1 MSWHEMQIVNDRRCP
16 CAWPRQKAVLNM
28 ALAALVTAGAILV
41 GLVFPAAA
49 DERPADPFGNHT
61 TELNQAHHGCSLPVR
76 LPPTDPG
83 NRAGVL
89 LCFGLG
95 DIVTQPTVS
104 ARGAFSESRHISMSA
119 DRGLPFQRLPESG
132 KT

>member
-1 MSWHEMQIVNDRRCP
+1 MSPALRRTWMPDTMSWHEMQIVNDRRCL

-28 ALAALVTAGAILV
+28 ALAALFTAGAILV

-95 DIVTQPTVS
+95 DH
-104 ARGAFSESRHISMSA
+104 RSECGYPLRSHEDEDSH
-119 DRGLPFQRLPESG
+119 
-132 KT
+132 